1 MRRYYFP
8 ITLALITLVKQA
20 LCVRFLL
27 PIPRGAYILLLGF
40 FPLIESSE
48 ELYFRTG
55 NPLPVKAL
63 RRKSVS
69 FSQFLNRPGKWK
81 VLLPYLPQ
89 MLSLC

>member
-40 FPLIESSE
+40 SPLI